1 MFDPT
6 GLVPGDY
13 TVTYTYTN
21 LKGCTS
27 SDNKTV
33 TIDPKPAVTA
43 LSNSPVCLGATIQLV
58 GISDNATSYHWTGP
72 NGFTSNEQSPSI
84 PNATL
89 AMAGDYT
96 LTATSALGCRN
107 TATVSVSVIPCVG
120 PELGATADI
129 SAQALA
135 CPLSLSVNMGGRV
148 ASVNMS
154 ADGSVCGSCIAR
166 DPSGKHSLEIEDR
179 ATLLLADGTPPK
191 LITFRAARTP
201 APLPQNTVLL
211 GQAYELNAYATTYE
225 HTPLPLT
232 ISPPARL
239 LLSYD
244 PEELPRNATE
254 VFVATYSPQ
263 EGWVP
268 LTPVSGAVAAV
279 GEVRCLVSHFS
290 VFAALARVPEPSPAK
305 FTVSNLNIVPKQVQ
319 PNQQLTISIEIAN
332 AGEQSGDYS
341 LELVVDGKIKATR
354 SLALAG
360 GEKRTTKFT
369 ISEAMPGTHSVELAG
384 LTAEFT
390 VIKQSR
396 LPSLYWWL
404 IAAVAIAIVLVL
416 VKLLLGR

>member
-21 LKGCTS
+21 PKGCTS

-96 LTATSALGCRN
+96 LTVTSPYGCSSS
-107 TATVSVSVIPCVG
+107 ATVTVSVIPCIDMTTG
-120 PELGATADI
+120 GGDI
-129 SAQALA
+129 SIPTTT
-135 CPLSLSVNMGGRV
+135 CPISLSLNIEGHV
-148 ASVNMS
+148 ASLNTTT
-154 ADGSVCGSCIAR
+154 DGTLCGACVAR
-166 DPSGKHSLEIEDR
+166 DPTGRVVFEMDDGTR
-179 ATLLLADGTPPK
+179 LLLADKTVPR
-191 LITFRAARTP
+191 LITFRMARTKPP
-201 APLPQNTVLL
+201 AIPENTVLV
-211 GQAYELNAYATTYE
+211 GQAYEFNAYATSYE
-225 HTPLPLT
+225 IAPLPLT

-254 VFVATYSPQ
+254 VFLATYSPQ

-279 GEVRCLVSHFS
+279 GEVRGLVSHFS

-319 PNQQLTISIEIAN
+319 PNQQLTISIDIAN
-332 AGEQSGDYS
+332 AGEQSGDYR

-360 GEKRTTKFT
+360 GEKRTVEFT
-369 ISEAMPGTHSVELAG
+369 ISEPVPGSHSVQLAG

-404 IAAVAIAIVLVL
+404 IAAVAIAIVLVV
-416 VKLLLGR
+416 VKLLTGR